1 MFGVAVL
8 FNQGRYVLI
17 EAKEMIYTSA
27 DCDKALKSFA
37 DKWAAMVLDQI
48 KKYNVSD
55 IQILQQ
61 ELQKK
66 QNPHP

>member
-1 MFGVAVL
+1 M
-8 FNQGRYVLI
+8 I

-37 DKWAAMVLDQI
+37 DKWAAMVLDHI
-48 KKYNVSD
+48 KKYDVSD
-55 IQILQQ
+55 IRILQQ
-61 ELQKK
+61 ELHKK